1 MKLEHIHEEY
11 FDFSRE
17 LWRCGDTTIDFRLT
31 MNIDTRSAYF
41 VLVVNQNGDPQESP
55 DYSIPWDV
63 AAAMVTK

>member
-1 MKLEHIHEEY
+1 MKLDHIHEEY

-41 VLVVNQNGDPQESP
+41 VVVVNEGCDPQASP